1 MSDDEFTVVIP
12 GHFSALFAGLRM
24 RFSQLAVPDPDEHG
38 VLRAD
43 PGWTLVE
50 HFKSLTDVVSG
61 VATVWEALHVSGSL
75 DAAAEDLSF
84 GGPDPPPRYRCKL
97 FYLDDMLTYDICEH
111 INASVPRDPYPSD
124 DPSGIYRQLVQGLLR
139 IASLCAYER
148 RADITKRII
157 DSIYVL
163 VHINPEAFEAA
174 EVHLSELAK
183 TDDEAYRTLLT
194 YWEVIEDALN

>member
-1 MSDDEFTVVIP
+1 
-12 GHFSALFAGLRM
+12 
-24 RFSQLAVPDPDEHG
+24 
-38 VLRAD
+38 
-43 PGWTLVE
+43 
-50 HFKSLTDVVSG
+50 
-61 VATVWEALHVSGSL
+61 
-75 DAAAEDLSF
+75 
-84 GGPDPPPRYRCKL
+84 
-97 FYLDDMLTYDICEH
+97 
-111 INASVPRDPYPSD
+111 VPRDPYPSD

-148 RADITKRII
+148 NADITKRII

-174 EVHLSELAK
+174 EAHLSELAK

>member
-12 GHFSALFAGLRM
+12 GHFSGLFAGLRM

-84 GGPDPPPRYRCKL
+84 DGPDPPPRYRWDL
-97 FYLDDMLTYDICEH
+97 FDLDDMLTMNICEH

-157 DSIYVL
+157 ERQKGRVSVNSALGEGTRFSISL
-163 VHINPEAFEAA
+163 P
-174 EVHLSELAK
+174 
-183 TDDEAYRTLLT
+183 
-194 YWEVIEDALN
+194 LN